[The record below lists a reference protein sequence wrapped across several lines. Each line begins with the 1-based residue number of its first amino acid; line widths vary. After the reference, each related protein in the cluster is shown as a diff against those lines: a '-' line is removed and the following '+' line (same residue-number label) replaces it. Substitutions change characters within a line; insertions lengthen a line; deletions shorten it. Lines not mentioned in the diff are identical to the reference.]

1 MEFTEILALLTA
13 KFSGTRKDVLTNI
26 AKAFAMAASSEEDAK
41 KLVEG
46 LTEDKVAAFSKDFRS
61 GIDREVSNAKTAH
74 EKSLRD
80 KFDFTEKKSDPSDP
94 GKTDPGKGDPNDVS
108 TIVAAAIAKAMEPYK
123 AVIDNFN
130 ADKINA
136 ARRQKVEEITKDVP
150 EHQRNKMLKDFD
162 RMKFEKDEDFDAYLE
177 DTKAD
182 AATIVQDLADKGL
195 SGTGG
200 VSFGAVDKNG
210 VSAGVAAYIKDAAGN
225 DNPLGGKEV

>member
-1 MEFTEILALLTA
+1 MEFTEILALLIA

-94 GKTDPGKGDPNDVS
+94 GKTDPGKSDPNDVS
-108 TIVAAAIAKAMEPYK
+108 SIVAAAVAKAMEPYK
-123 AVIDNFN
+123 TVIDTFN

-136 ARRQKVEEITKDVP
+136 ARRTRLEEVIKDIP
-150 EHQRNKMLKDFD
+150 ELQRNRILKDFG
-162 RMKFEKDEDFDAYLE
+162 RMKFDKDEDFDAYLE

-210 VSAGVAAYIKDAAGN
+210 VSAGAAAWIKENTG